1 MVMAGALKPGSSEY
15 PRYSRV
21 APSLYGDDYLLEL
34 CGWSDFASFG
44 LTPRSR
50 LLAICAEPNLGA
62 SDVITDIL
70 LRVPLPGAKV
80 FRRSLLGHDPDSA
93 AAALVRLARSVSKA
107 PSPAVV
113 AIDDIPSSDEPDA
126 LRQANA
132 LRRMWEAGA
141 LVVFSLPPEA
151 GQLLSFLPEC
161 SVVSSRGLLIQ
172 SVVDHGASARSKLL
186 WRLSFGI
193 PDLVRLLEPVPNDDL
208 ERSLPS
214 HSYGDAL
221 SRHLSLSLRRSLTD
235 EELRVRL
242 CMVLLGSGAFEDLS
256 LALDGPC
263 DEMLSHIS
271 SVAPFFSVDHSRRS
285 FLTLLTDEALVLPG
299 PLARLEAT
307 SALFPDVVANSLRLI
322 LERGS
327 FLRAVRLFALPGGS
341 GAYGHALRFGA
352 SLLDAGGAGVVA
364 SALEERLGS
373 CRTEDRSQALSSAV
387 SAVCGED
394 VGWASLEKYRDRV
407 IKEEGVRDALM
418 FVDAREA
425 LRGRR
430 PLVAYAELEWSGLGR
445 RLLVHREA
453 VELMAGG
460 RPSAAMRLLLANP
473 CGPSIETVSSAL
485 LCLDQEVARLLLC
498 DDGGRSETLVERS
511 VEILRSSQA
520 RGLTGYADCA
530 MALRAALRPAGNAS
544 HIESA
549 LSRAEKSGDTVVQAV
564 SLAAG
569 CVYDLRSGAFPR
581 ASVRSTLA
589 VVIARRAGLDYV
601 ARVSRLLG
609 EAARF
614 LMGDLSEGDA
624 VDSSP
629 DELGE
634 ICRFAHDV
642 MRADRDL
649 GSLEDE
655 HGAKLPVDTL
665 WLLVVLSE
673 CLGDFSGLFEKMLPA
688 SWRYAVS
695 ATRSG
700 KEAAALRDSEEI
712 VFRRADSHPALMGEE
727 APIRVSLL
735 GGFCITV
742 RGIRVLDGRVG
753 HRNAQSML
761 VFLLLQRRATAR
773 RRQIVEQIWPE
784 CDYAIG
790 ANRVYQATSAL
801 RAAIAEVDPSLD
813 PFVLGRSTRSI
824 AIDKDLVSCDVDDLR
839 ACARAASDGEDD
851 AEIVQMARRAE
862 RLYAGDLYVPSADR
876 TGFVAA
882 KRDELRDL
890 YVDAMVA
897 GSDAALRLDRKRTA
911 ARLAAN
917 ALEADAVREDAVVA
931 LVSAL
936 RADGRD
942 VEADRQCRS
951 FVRRLAQTTGSA
963 PSWRL
968 RQVMRGPSEARG
980 GGEEGFETSG
990 AQ

>member
-1 MVMAGALKPGSSEY
+1 
-15 PRYSRV
+15 
-21 APSLYGDDYLLEL
+21 
-34 CGWSDFASFG
+34 
-44 LTPRSR
+44 
-50 LLAICAEPNLGA
+50 
-62 SDVITDIL
+62 
-70 LRVPLPGAKV
+70 
-80 FRRSLLGHDPDSA
+80 
-93 AAALVRLARSVSKA
+93 
-107 PSPAVV
+107 
-113 AIDDIPSSDEPDA
+113 
-126 LRQANA
+126 
-132 LRRMWEAGA
+132 
-141 LVVFSLPPEA
+141 
-151 GQLLSFLPEC
+151 
-161 SVVSSRGLLIQ
+161 
-172 SVVDHGASARSKLL
+172 
-186 WRLSFGI
+186 
-193 PDLVRLLEPVPNDDL
+193 
-208 ERSLPS
+208 
-214 HSYGDAL
+214 
-221 SRHLSLSLRRSLTD
+221 
-235 EELRVRL
+235 
-242 CMVLLGSGAFEDLS
+242 MVLLGSGAFEDLS

-341 GAYGHALRFGA
+341 GAYGHVLRFGA

-673 CLGDFSGLFEKMLPA
+673 CLGDFSGLFEKMLPT

-695 ATRSG
+695 AARSG

>member
-70 LRVPLPGAKV
+70 LRVPLPVAKV

-285 FLTLLTDEALVLPG
+285 FLTLLTDEALALPG

-394 VGWASLEKYRDRV
+394 VGWAALEKYRDRV

-601 ARVSRLLG
+601 ARLSRLLG

-624 VDSSP
+624 VDGSP

-695 ATRSG
+695 AARSG

>member
-271 SVAPFFSVDHSRRS
+271 SVAPFFFVDHSRRS

-341 GAYGHALRFGA
+341 GAYGHVLRFGA

-394 VGWASLEKYRDRV
+394 VGWAALEKYRDRV

-695 ATRSG
+695 AARSG

>member
-1 MVMAGALKPGSSEY
+1 MVMAGALKPGSSVY

-285 FLTLLTDEALVLPG
+285 FLTLLTDEALALSG

-394 VGWASLEKYRDRV
+394 VGWAALEKYRDRV
-407 IKEEGVRDALM
+407 TKEEGVRDALM

-695 ATRSG
+695 AARSG

>member
-1 MVMAGALKPGSSEY
+1 
-15 PRYSRV
+15 
-21 APSLYGDDYLLEL
+21 
-34 CGWSDFASFG
+34 
-44 LTPRSR
+44 
-50 LLAICAEPNLGA
+50 
-62 SDVITDIL
+62 
-70 LRVPLPGAKV
+70 
-80 FRRSLLGHDPDSA
+80 
-93 AAALVRLARSVSKA
+93 
-107 PSPAVV
+107 
-113 AIDDIPSSDEPDA
+113 
-126 LRQANA
+126 
-132 LRRMWEAGA
+132 
-141 LVVFSLPPEA
+141 
-151 GQLLSFLPEC
+151 
-161 SVVSSRGLLIQ
+161 
-172 SVVDHGASARSKLL
+172 
-186 WRLSFGI
+186 
-193 PDLVRLLEPVPNDDL
+193 
-208 ERSLPS
+208 
-214 HSYGDAL
+214 
-221 SRHLSLSLRRSLTD
+221 
-235 EELRVRL
+235 
-242 CMVLLGSGAFEDLS
+242 
-256 LALDGPC
+256 
-263 DEMLSHIS
+263 
-271 SVAPFFSVDHSRRS
+271 
-285 FLTLLTDEALVLPG
+285 
-299 PLARLEAT
+299 
-307 SALFPDVVANSLRLI
+307 
-322 LERGS
+322 
-327 FLRAVRLFALPGGS
+327 
-341 GAYGHALRFGA
+341 
-352 SLLDAGGAGVVA
+352 
-364 SALEERLGS
+364 
-373 CRTEDRSQALSSAV
+373 
-387 SAVCGED
+387 
-394 VGWASLEKYRDRV
+394 
-407 IKEEGVRDALM
+407 M

-673 CLGDFSGLFEKMLPA
+673 CLGDFSGLFEKMLPT

-695 ATRSG
+695 AARSG

>member
-341 GAYGHALRFGA
+341 GAYGHVLRFGA

-695 ATRSG
+695 AARSG

>member
-1 MVMAGALKPGSSEY
+1 
-15 PRYSRV
+15 
-21 APSLYGDDYLLEL
+21 
-34 CGWSDFASFG
+34 
-44 LTPRSR
+44 
-50 LLAICAEPNLGA
+50 
-62 SDVITDIL
+62 
-70 LRVPLPGAKV
+70 
-80 FRRSLLGHDPDSA
+80 
-93 AAALVRLARSVSKA
+93 
-107 PSPAVV
+107 
-113 AIDDIPSSDEPDA
+113 
-126 LRQANA
+126 
-132 LRRMWEAGA
+132 
-141 LVVFSLPPEA
+141 
-151 GQLLSFLPEC
+151 
-161 SVVSSRGLLIQ
+161 
-172 SVVDHGASARSKLL
+172 
-186 WRLSFGI
+186 
-193 PDLVRLLEPVPNDDL
+193 
-208 ERSLPS
+208 
-214 HSYGDAL
+214 
-221 SRHLSLSLRRSLTD
+221 
-235 EELRVRL
+235 
-242 CMVLLGSGAFEDLS
+242 MVLLGSGAFEDLS

-285 FLTLLTDEALVLPG
+285 FLTLLTDEALALSG

-394 VGWASLEKYRDRV
+394 VGWAALEKYRDRV
-407 IKEEGVRDALM
+407 TKEEGVRDALM

-624 VDSSP
+624 VDGSP

-695 ATRSG
+695 AARSG

>member
-1 MVMAGALKPGSSEY
+1 MKSLDS
-15 PRYSRV
+15 PRHSV
-21 APSLYGDDYLLEL
+21 PSPPLYGDDYLLGL
-34 CGWSDFASFG
+34 CGGVDLTSFG
-44 LTPRSR
+44 LSPRQR
-50 LLAICAEPNLGA
+50 LLAICAEPNLGCG
-62 SDVITDIL
+62 DVITEMV
-70 LRVPLPGAKV
+70 LRVSTPGSKV
-80 FRRSLLGHDPDSA
+80 FRHSLLGHDPDSA
-93 AAALVRLARSVSKA
+93 AGNLVRLARSVSKA
-107 PSPAVV
+107 SSPVIV
-113 AIDDIPSSDEPDA
+113 AIDDIPASDEPEA

-141 LVVFSLPPEA
+141 FVIFSLPPEA
-151 GQLLSFLPEC
+151 GLLLSYLPEC
-161 SVVSSRGLLIQ
+161 PVVSSRGLLIR
-172 SVVDHGASARSKLL
+172 SVVDYGASARLKLL

-193 PDLVRLLEPVPNDDL
+193 PDLVRLPESISNDDL
-208 ERSLPS
+208 ERGLLP

-242 CMVLLGSGAFEDLS
+242 CMVLLGDGTFEDLR

-271 SVAPFFSVDHSRRS
+271 SVAPFFSVDPSRRS
-285 FLTLLTDEALVLPG
+285 FLTLLTDEALAFPG
-299 PLARLEAT
+299 PLSRLEAVC
-307 SALFPDVVANSLRLI
+307 SLFPSVVANSLRLI

-327 FLRAVRLFALPGGS
+327 FQRAARLFALPGSS
-341 GAYGHALRFGA
+341 GAYEHALRFGA
-352 SLLDAGGAGVVA
+352 PLLDVGGSGVVA
-364 SALEERLGS
+364 SALEERLDS
-373 CRTEDRSQALSSAV
+373 CCGEDRERALSSAV

-394 VGWASLEKYRDRV
+394 VGRAALEGFRGRAIEDA
-407 IKEEGVRDALM
+407 GVRDALL
-418 FVDAREA
+418 FIDAREA
-425 LRGRR
+425 LRGCG
-430 PLVAYAELEWSGLGR
+430 PLVAYADLEWSGLGR

-453 VELMAGG
+453 VELMMGG
-460 RPSAAMRLLLANP
+460 KPSAAMRLLLANP
-473 CGPSIETVSSAL
+473 CGPHIETVSAAL
-485 LCLDQEVARLLLC
+485 LCLDHEVARLLLC
-498 DDGGRSETLVERS
+498 DDGERSEALVERS
-511 VEILRSSQA
+511 VEILRSSPA
-520 RGLTGYADCA
+520 KGLSGYADCA
-530 MALRAALRPAGNAS
+530 MALRAALRPEDNAS

-569 CVYDLRSGAFPR
+569 CVYDLRAGAFPR

-589 VVIARRAGLDYV
+589 VVVARRAGLDYV

-624 VDSSP
+624 VDGGP

-649 GSLEDE
+649 GFLEDE
-655 HGAKLPVDTL
+655 YGARLPVDTL
-665 WLLVVLSE
+665 WLLVILCE
-673 CLGDFSGLFEKMLPA
+673 CLGDFSGLFERMLPT

-695 ATRSG
+695 AARSG
-700 KEAAALRDSEEI
+700 KEEAGVLRSSGET
-712 VFRRADSHPALMGEE
+712 VFRRADTHSSPVGEE

-773 RRQIVEQIWPE
+773 RKQIMDQIWPE

-824 AIDKDLVSCDVDDLR
+824 AIDRDLVSCDVDDLR

-862 RLYAGDLYVPSADR
+862 RLYAGDLYAPSADR

-882 KRDELRDL
+882 KREELRDL

-917 ALEADAVREDAVVA
+917 ALEADAMREDAVVA
-931 LVSAL
+931 LASAL

-951 FVRRLAQTTGSA
+951 FVRRLTQATGSA

-968 RQVMRGPSEARG
+968 RQVMRGPSDMRG
-980 GGEEGFETSG
+980 GGEEGLEAPG

>member
-15 PRYSRV
+15 PRYSRA

-285 FLTLLTDEALVLPG
+285 FLTLLTDEALALPG

-394 VGWASLEKYRDRV
+394 VGWAALEKYRDRV

-453 VELMAGG
+453 VGLMAGG

-473 CGPSIETVSSAL
+473 CGPRIETVSSAL

-624 VDSSP
+624 VDGSP

-695 ATRSG
+695 AARSG
-700 KEAAALRDSEEI
+700 KEEAALRVCREK
-712 VFRRADSHPALMGEE
+712 VLKHKLNMKLVTAHF
-727 APIRVSLL
+727 LL
-735 GGFCITV
+735 GEPKVIFFFTAEE
-742 RGIRVLDGRVG
+742 RVDFRD
-753 HRNAQSML
+753 L
-761 VFLLLQRRATAR
+761 V
-773 RRQIVEQIWPE
+773 
-784 CDYAIG
+784 
-790 ANRVYQATSAL
+790 
-801 RAAIAEVDPSLD
+801 
-813 PFVLGRSTRSI
+813 
-824 AIDKDLVSCDVDDLR
+824 KDLVSVFRMRIELR
-839 ACARAASDGEDD
+839 QIG
-851 AEIVQMARRAE
+851 V
-862 RLYAGDLYVPSADR
+862 
-876 TGFVAA
+876 
-882 KRDELRDL
+882 RDESRLIGGLSVCGRDYCCHSITSQLEPVTIKMAKEQNLSLNSMKISGPCGRLLCCLAYEYDYYLEEKASCPPEGTRLRLGRDL
-890 YVDAMVA
+890 WKVTEVNILSHKLTVQASEGQTMFIPFTEVSYNDETGYWDVSEEFQEDF
-897 GSDAALRLDRKRTA
+897 
-911 ARLAAN
+911 
-917 ALEADAVREDAVVA
+917 LE
-931 LVSAL
+931 
-936 RADGRD
+936 
-942 VEADRQCRS
+942 
-951 FVRRLAQTTGSA
+951 
-963 PSWRL
+963 
-968 RQVMRGPSEARG
+968 
-980 GGEEGFETSG
+980 
-990 AQ
+990 